1 MTTTRQSLLQFP
13 CHFPL
18 KVIGKNVGAFEIQVM
33 SIVQKYLTG
42 GETTHCSRRLSAG
55 NKYLALTISFI
66 AHNQEQIDAMYQEL
80 NGLELV
86 KFTL

>member
-1 MTTTRQSLLQFP
+1 MTATRQSLLQFP
-13 CHFPL
+13 CNFPL
-18 KVIGKNVGAFEIQVM
+18 KVIGKNVEAFEIQVM

-55 NKYLALTISFI
+55 SKYLALTISFI
-66 AHNQEQIDAMYQEL
+66 AHSQDQIDALYQEL
-80 NGLELV
+80 NDLELV

>member
-18 KVIGKNVGAFEIQVM
+18 KVIGKNVEAFEIQVM
-33 SIVQKYLTG
+33 SVVQKYLTG
-42 GETTHCSRRLSAG
+42 GETTHCSRRLSTG

-66 AHNQEQIDAMYQEL
+66 AHSQEQIDALYQEL